1 MLQATHIL
9 DSNVYG
15 ELAVDPAG
23 ASMIRNVKEDKSLY
37 IYGLDVIRKELLAV
51 PGALVDHGEQIRD
64 AILVLYRAV
73 LDEEISLPPL
83 AAYLASRNLEEIDS
97 MRQLGKYKKI
107 VGTRALAKLK
117 KFTEDDLRIDF
128 QIVAAASLIG
138 ADIVVSMDAR
148 TILSPVA
155 ADAYG
160 AVNARNR
167 LRTPAL
173 VKYSEFREKY
183 LGRVEK

>member
-1 MLQATHIL
+1 MHQATHIL

-23 ASMIRNVKEDKSLY
+23 ARIIRNVKEDKSLY
-37 IYGLDVIRKELLAV
+37 VYGLDVIREELMAV
-51 PGALVDHGEQIRD
+51 PGTLVDRGEQIRN
-64 AILVLYRAV
+64 AILVIYQAV
-73 LDEEISLPPL
+73 VDEEFSLPPL
-83 AAYLASRNLEEIDS
+83 ASYLASRYFEEFC
-97 MRQLGKYKKI
+97 RLRELGRYKKVI
-107 VGTRALAKLK
+107 GTKALSKLR
-117 KFTEDDLRIDF
+117 KFTEDGLRIDF

-160 AVNARNR
+160 AVNAGNR
-167 LRTPAL
+167 LRTPVL
-173 VKYSEFREKY
+173 VKFSEFREKH
-183 LGRVEK
+183 LGRMEK